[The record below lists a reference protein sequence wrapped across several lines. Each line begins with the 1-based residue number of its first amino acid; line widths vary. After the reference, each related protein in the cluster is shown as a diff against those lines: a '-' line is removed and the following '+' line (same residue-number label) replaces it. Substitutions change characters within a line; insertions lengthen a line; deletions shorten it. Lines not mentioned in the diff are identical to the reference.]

1 MSSDL
6 TLYVVYCR
14 PRDFP
19 EEWVVRR
26 HFVKGGICWVD
37 RELFARAIR
46 WRPCAGRC
54 RSAFPASGANLGTMA
69 RSLNVGFRVSFPC
82 ACGGVRFLRARPA
95 PGIRRT
101 SHRRWL
107 SDGSEQLAAFFWH
120 FSSGAH
126 GSTHLPAA
134 PAAT

>member
-37 RELFARAIR
+37 RELFAR
-46 WRPCAGRC
+46 GD
-54 RSAFPASGANLGTMA
+54 T
-69 RSLNVGFRVSFPC
+69 
-82 ACGGVRFLRARPA
+82 
-95 PGIRRT
+95 
-101 SHRRWL
+101 
-107 SDGSEQLAAFFWH
+107 LAAVRRALPVGL
-120 FSSGAH
+120 SCIGREPGDDGAIFECWV
-126 GSTHLPAA
+126 
-134 PAAT
+134 